1 MNNVKERLKKGESII
16 GTMVTV
22 FDNPDIVKMLKVC
35 GFDLFIVDS
44 EHGYMDYSKVAG
56 LFGIAR
62 AIGIA
67 GLVRIPEVKR
77 EVVLKYMEMGA
88 DGILLPNTE
97 TVEQAR
103 ALVEYAKY
111 YPMGNR
117 GVSLLRAH
125 TSYEKIPSAVEYMKK
140 ANEETILMVQI
151 ESPKGVE
158 NVGKILDIEG
168 IDAAFIGPNDLS
180 QSMGIMGQTDNPM
193 FIEAVDK
200 VITAAKERNKFSG
213 IHMMSAAALEPWI
226 NKGMTLNLWAN
237 DVVMLMNA
245 AREGLSQLKK

>member
-1 MNNVKERLKKGESII
+1 MSNLKNRLKNGESVI
-16 GTMVTV
+16 GTMITV
-22 FDNPDIVKMLKVC
+22 FDNPDIVNMLKVC

-44 EHGYMDYSKVAG
+44 EHGYMDYGKVANI
-56 LFGIAR
+56 FGMAK
-62 AIGIA
+62 AVGIA

-88 DGILLPNTE
+88 AGLLLPNTE
-97 TVEQAR
+97 TAEQAKT
-103 ALVEYAKY
+103 LVDYAKY

-125 TSYEKIPSAVEYMKK
+125 TGYEKIDSSVGYMNK
-140 ANEETILMVQI
+140 ANDETILMIQI

-158 NVGKILDIEG
+158 NVEKILDVEG

-180 QSMGIMGQTDNPM
+180 QSMGIMGQTDNPL
-193 FIEAVDK
+193 FVQAVER
-200 VITAAKERNKFSG
+200 VINAAKERKKFSG
-213 IHMMSAAALEPWI
+213 IHMMATAPLQKWI
-226 NKGMTLNLWAN
+226 DKGMTLNLWAN

-245 AREGLSQLKK
+245 AREGLAQLKK

>member
-1 MNNVKERLKKGESII
+1 MSNLKERLKKGESII

-35 GFDLFIVDS
+35 GFDMFITDS
-44 EHGYMDYSKVAG
+44 EHSYMDYSKTAG
-56 LFGIAR
+56 LFGVAR

-97 TVEQAR
+97 TAEQAK
-103 ALVEYAKY
+103 ALVDYAKY
-111 YPMGNR
+111 SPLGNR
-117 GVSLLRAH
+117 GVSLLRGH
-125 TSYEKIPSAVEYMKK
+125 TGYEKIDNATGYMQK

-158 NVGKILDIEG
+158 NIEKILDVEG

-180 QSMGIMGQTDNPM
+180 QSMGIMGQTENPL
-193 FIEAVDK
+193 FVSAVEK
-200 VITAAKERNKFSG
+200 VISAAKAKNKFSG
-213 IHMMSAAALEPWI
+213 IHMMATAPLKKWMQ
-226 NKGMTLNLWAN
+226 KGMTLNLWAN

-245 AREGLSQLKK
+245 AREGLAQLK

>member
-1 MNNVKERLKKGESII
+1 RLKKGESII